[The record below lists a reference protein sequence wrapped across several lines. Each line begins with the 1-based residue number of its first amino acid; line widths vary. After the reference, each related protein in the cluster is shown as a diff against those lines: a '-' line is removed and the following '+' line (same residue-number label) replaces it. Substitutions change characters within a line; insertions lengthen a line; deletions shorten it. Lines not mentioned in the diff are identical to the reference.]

1 MGQLFPEKK
10 EAAFAH
16 YNGWRAVAFSATYG
30 YGNYVCQDAKIYILL
45 GLCIFVFFSFVLLE
59 IVMKLQQ
66 KHDLPA
72 AEMTNYDPVPTKD
85 TDETA
90 C

>member
-30 YGNYVCQDAKIYILL
+30 YGNYLCQHVKIYILL
-45 GLCIFVFFSFVLLE
+45 GLCIFVFVSLLSLE
-59 IVMKLQQ
+59 TVMKIQQ
-66 KHDLPA
+66 KHEKPA
-72 AEMTNYDPVPTKD
+72 AEMTSYDPVPTKD